1 MAAER
6 SEEERSGAK
15 WRGRGLGQ
23 RNTKYLKVDI
33 NFILFLTISMK
44 RRQSLKIDTIVNICF
59 IGSVAL
65 FFAAF
70 GYRNYKNNQMKN
82 IILLGKPGCGK
93 GTQAKVWVEKYNLYH
108 IDAGQLLRNCVKEN
122 CKYKETIESAFKGG
136 ALVTNEILSYVLT
149 KELNDN
155 VYCLTCKYKGAIFDG
170 SPRNMEN
177 VKIFQE
183 NDFKIKAVI
192 DLYVDD
198 AVSKKRVMN
207 RKSGRSDDNAEIV
220 AKRLKSFNKDTLPVF
235 EYFKSKGLYQK
246 IDANGTYEEVLENS
260 MKVLDKIYN

>member
-1 MAAER
+1 M
-6 SEEERSGAK
+6 K
-15 WRGRGLGQ
+15 KKK
-23 RNTKYLKVDI
+23 NLKNDI
-33 NFILFLTISMK
+33 VLNL
-44 RRQSLKIDTIVNICF
+44 CF
-59 IGSVAL
+59 VGVVVL
-65 FFAAF
+65 FFGAF
-70 GYRNYKNNQMKN
+70 GYKNYKNSHLKN

-122 CKYKETIESAFKGG
+122 CKYKETIEKAFNGG
-136 ALVTNEILSYVLT
+136 ALVTNEILSYVLN
-149 KELNDN
+149 KEMNEK
-155 VYCLTCKYKGAIFDG
+155 VYCLTCRYKGAIFDG

-207 RKSGRSDDNAEIV
+207 RKSGRSDDSAEIL
-220 AKRLKSFNKDTLPVF
+220 AKRLESYNRDTLPVF
-235 EYFKSKGLYQK
+235 EYFKSQGLYQK

-260 MKVLDKIYN
+260 MKVLDKIYG

>member
-1 MAAER
+1 MKKQK
-6 SEEERSGAK
+6 SS
-15 WRGRGLGQ
+15 Q
-23 RNTKYLKVDI
+23 INT
-33 NFILFLTISMK
+33 ILNVIVAIVAVLACSLT
-44 RRQSLKIDTIVNICF
+44 
-59 IGSVAL
+59 
-65 FFAAF
+65 
-70 GYRNYKNNQMKN
+70 GYRNHKNNQMKN

-122 CKYKETIESAFKGG
+122 CKYKETIQSAFNGG
-136 ALVTNEILSYVLT
+136 ALVTNEILSYVLN
-149 KELNDN
+149 KELNDK

-207 RKSGRSDDNAEIV
+207 RKSGRSDDSEEIL
-220 AKRLKSFNKDTLPVF
+220 AKRLKSFNRDTLPVF
-235 EYFKSKGLYQK
+235 EYFKSQGLYQK
-246 IDANGTYEEVLENS
+246 IDANGTYEEVLENA
-260 MKVLDKIYN
+260 MKVLDGIYN

>member
-1 MAAER
+1 MKK
-6 SEEERSGAK
+6 SK
-15 WRGRGLGQ
+15 T
-23 RNTKYLKVDI
+23 NT
-33 NFILFLTISMK
+33 ILNIIFAIVAILACSLT
-44 RRQSLKIDTIVNICF
+44 
-59 IGSVAL
+59 
-65 FFAAF
+65 

-149 KELNDN
+149 KELNDK

-170 SPRNMEN
+170 SPRNMDN

-198 AVSKKRVMN
+198 AVSKKRVMS
-207 RKSGRSDDNAEIV
+207 RKSGRSDDSAEIL
-220 AKRLKSFNKDTLPVF
+220 AKRLKSFNRDTLPVF
-235 EYFKSKGLYQK
+235 EYFKSQGLYQK
-246 IDANGTYEEVLENS
+246 IDANGTYEEVLENA
-260 MKVLDKIYN
+260 MKVLDEIYG

>member
-1 MAAER
+1 
-6 SEEERSGAK
+6 
-15 WRGRGLGQ
+15 
-23 RNTKYLKVDI
+23 
-33 NFILFLTISMK
+33 MK
-44 RRQSLKIDTIVNICF
+44 RRQSLKRDTIVNICF

-155 VYCLTCKYKGAIFDG
+155 VYCLTCKYKGTIFDG

-207 RKSGRSDDNAEIV
+207 RKSGRSDDSAEIL